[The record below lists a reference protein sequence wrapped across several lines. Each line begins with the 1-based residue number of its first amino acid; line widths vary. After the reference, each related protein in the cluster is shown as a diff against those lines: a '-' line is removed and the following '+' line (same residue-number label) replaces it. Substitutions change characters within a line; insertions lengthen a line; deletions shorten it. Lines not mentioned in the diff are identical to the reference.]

1 MAGTARK
8 RGASARQ
15 EGEGRRRT
23 LILSLAGAGTSLAA
37 AGAWSFITRREKKAV
52 AGSVRPLAL
61 NAAKELH
68 EKAWALAGGDQ
79 NITPL
84 HHRLDTAYASVSAL
98 VLDMGESGRVPYE
111 GPSFEDRLRSAVA
124 EARAGLD
131 SFEEFRVADQE
142 RATIELNSTKNLME
156 SVIRPQVLD
165 AGLPWMNGDLEAQWR
180 HLNWEPYS
188 YVQPGGGAA
197 AFADGVERYLAHGS
211 EEDLRAA
218 LKQVK
223 GEIEDRRDCVYVIG
237 LLIDF
242 TFDLATSFGGSPQPR
257 PSRR

>member
-1 MAGTARK
+1 MLVF
-8 RGASARQ
+8 S
-15 EGEGRRRT
+15 
-23 LILSLAGAGTSLAA
+23 ILGVGTSLTA
-37 AGAWSFITRREKKAV
+37 AGVRSFLSRRERKVV
-52 AGSVRPLAL
+52 ARSASGLARD
-61 NAAKELH
+61 AAKELH
-68 EKAWALAGGDQ
+68 ERAWALAGGDQ

-124 EARAGLD
+124 DARAGLD
-131 SFEEFRVADQE
+131 SFEAFKVADPE
-142 RATIELNSTKNLME
+142 RATVELNSTRTLLE
-156 SVIRPQVLD
+156 TVIKPRVAE
-165 AGLPWMNGDLEAQWR
+165 AGLPWMSDDLEAQWR

-197 AFADGVERYLAHGS
+197 AFAEEVERYVGGGRS
-211 EEDLRAA
+211 DDDLFAA
-218 LKQVK
+218 LKRVK

-242 TFDLATSFGGSPQPR
+242 TFDLAMSFGGSPKPR
-257 PSRR
+257 PSGR